1 MKSNLFKGVGFSVLL
16 LGVAS
21 LLVDI
26 SSEMILS
33 ILPLFI
39 VSLGGTGIIVGLI
52 GGVGDSIANLL
63 NVFSGYWSD
72 RTGKRKIF
80 VFSGY
85 TVSAFSKILLAFS
98 LIWQHILILR
108 SLERTGKGIR
118 TAPRDAIISESKKRG
133 KAFGIHRAMDTSGAV
148 IGSGIAFLFLF
159 VFIAPSPLH
168 QYKTI
173 ILLASIPAFCALVP
187 LLFIHEK
194 KKMKTETRISFRN
207 LPKKFYLSLTAMFVF
222 SIGNFT
228 YMFFLLKANL
238 VLSVYGF
245 RNTAALTVLLYVFF
259 NIVYAFFAVPS
270 GMLSDKIGRK
280 KVVVTGYLVFG
291 LTCAG
296 FASFNSLLAL
306 IILFALYGVF
316 YAIIEGNQR
325 AFASDFAPENL
336 RASALGAFHTLIGIG
351 ALTGSVIAGILWTCI
366 SSSTAFVFGAGMAF
380 VAVGMLGMLR

>member
-1 MKSNLFKGVGFSVLL
+1 M
-16 LGVAS
+16 
-21 LLVDI
+21 
-26 SSEMILS
+26 
-33 ILPLFI
+33 
-39 VSLGGTGIIVGLI
+39 GLI
-52 GGVGDSIANLL
+52 GGLGDSVANLL
-63 NVFSGYWSD
+63 KVFSGYWSD
-72 RTGKRKIF
+72 KVGKRKIF

-98 LIWQHILILR
+98 CIWQHILILK

-118 TAPRDAIISESKKRG
+118 TAPRDAIISESKKKG

-159 VFIAPSPLH
+159 IFTSHNLVH

-173 ILLASIPAFCALVP
+173 ILFSSIPAFCALIP

-194 KKMKTETRISFRN
+194 KKMKTVLKISFKA
-207 LPKKFYLSLTAMFVF
+207 LSKKFYLLLATMFVF

-238 VLSVYGF
+238 VLSDYNF
-245 RNTAALTVLLYVFF
+245 WNIPALTVLLYVFF
-259 NIVYAFFAVPS
+259 NIIYAMFAIPS

-280 KVVVTGYLVFG
+280 KVLITGYLVFG
-291 LTCAG
+291 LMCAG
-296 FASFNSLLAL
+296 FAFFNSLIMLVV
-306 IILFALYGVF
+306 LFGLYGVF
-316 YAIIEGNQR
+316 YALIEGNQR

-351 ALTGSVIAGILWTCI
+351 TLTGSVIAGILWTYLTPE
-366 SSSTAFVFGAGMAF
+366 SAFIFGAGMAF
-380 VAVGMLGMLR
+380 VAVGMLGLLK